1 MTLDELKREHDR
13 YYAFSY
19 FMTVEEAKRFGT
31 IPKEY
36 WDYFP
41 NKCECGSENIL
52 TGSLQQPQCCNP
64 KCFIK
69 QGYALSELLTRFKCK
84 GLGPARCIEIVKTLA
99 PQFKYNSYIE
109 ILDMRQEDFP
119 PALAQKAYS
128 IDLLRAIGKIRS
140 EKITFPT
147 LISNLAIPTLGDKA
161 LKLLQGINNFEEFA
175 AYVKASGSLQAFC
188 DSRGIH
194 DPMVFFWIQQS
205 IVDIWLADLVMQ
217 KSVRAEGKIK
227 IEICIT
233 GFLRMNGT
241 RITKDEF
248 VKLCNKVSVTE
259 DGTQLFEVVQN
270 TAKVGAVHIIADA
283 PSNSAKY
290 LAGLKRGEEVDID
303 GVKRSVLMSSS
314 GFINYLEELKKKWK
328 QKQDEINQTNSQ
340 KQPEL
345 EQSEQQIQKQSIQEQ
360 QTQESQTTKE
370 MTLF

>member
-1 MTLDELKREHDR
+1 MTLKELKENHDR
-13 YYAFSY
+13 YYAFSH
-19 FMTVEEAKRFGT
+19 FMTVEEAKRLGS
-31 IPKEY
+31 IPEEY

-41 NKCECGSENIL
+41 DTCECGSENIL
-52 TGSLQQPQCCNP
+52 TGNLQQPQCCNP

-84 GLGPARCIEIVKTLA
+84 GLGPARCIEIVKTLS
-99 PQFKYNSYIE
+99 PQFKYDSYIE
-109 ILDMRQEDFP
+109 IFDMNPNSFP
-119 PALAQKAYS
+119 IALAQKAYS
-128 IDLLRAIGKIRS
+128 VDLLNAIVKIRG

-161 LKLLQGINNFEEFA
+161 LKLLQGVNSFAEFA
-175 AYVKASGSLQAFC
+175 AYVKAAGSLQKFC

-205 IVDIWLADLVMQ
+205 LIDMWLADLIMQ
-217 KSVRAEGKIK
+217 NSVRKEGKIK

-233 GFLRMNGT
+233 GFLHLNGK

-248 VKLCNKVSVTE
+248 VKFCNEISVSE
-259 DGTQLFEVVQN
+259 DGTQVFEVIQN

-290 LAGLKRGEEVDID
+290 LAGLRRGEEVDID

-314 GFINYLEELKKKWK
+314 EFIDYLKELLEKWK
-328 QKQDEINQTNSQ
+328 QKQDEIKQVKQQKTNLQ
-340 KQPEL
+340 VQGMK
-345 EQSEQQIQKQSIQEQ
+345 
-360 QTQESQTTKE
+360 
-370 MTLF
+370 LF

>member
-1 MTLDELKREHDR
+1 MTLKELQEKYDK

-19 FMTVEEAKRFGT
+19 FMTIEEAKRLGA
-31 IPKEY
+31 IPEEY

-41 NKCECGSENIL
+41 DKCECGSENII

-84 GLGPARCIEIVKTLA
+84 GLGPARCIEIVKMLS
-99 PQFKYNSYIE
+99 PQFKYGSYIE
-109 ILDMRQEDFP
+109 ILNMNPSDYP
-119 PALAQKAYS
+119 IALAQKAYS
-128 IDLLRAIGKIRS
+128 VDLANAVIKIRS
-140 EKITFPT
+140 EKITFST
-147 LISNLAIPTLGDKA
+147 LVSNLAIPTLGDKA
-161 LKLLQGINNFEEFA
+161 LKLLQGINNLSEFA
-175 AYVKASGSLQAFC
+175 AYVKKAGSLKDFC

-205 IVDIWLADLVMQ
+205 LVDIWLADLIMQ
-217 KSVRAEGKIK
+217 NSVRKEGKVK

-233 GFLRMNGT
+233 GFLHLDGK

-248 VKLCNKVSVTE
+248 VKLCNEISVSE
-259 DGTQLFEVVQN
+259 DGTQIFEVVQN

-290 LAGLKRGEEVDID
+290 LAGLRRGEEIDID
-303 GVKRSVLMSSS
+303 GVKRNVLMSSS
-314 GFINYLEELKKKWK
+314 EFINYLKELLEKWK
-328 QKQDEINQTNSQ
+328 QKQDEIKQMKQQEMNSQ
-340 KQPEL
+340 KMDS
-345 EQSEQQIQKQSIQEQ
+345 QSQ
-360 QTQESQTTKE
+360 E

>member
-147 LISNLAIPTLGDKA
+147 LISNLAIPTLGDKT

-314 GFINYLEELKKKWK
+314 EFINYLEELKKKWK
-328 QKQDEINQTNSQ
+328 QKQDEINQTN
-340 KQPEL
+340 
-345 EQSEQQIQKQSIQEQ
+345 
-360 QTQESQTTKE
+360 
-370 MTLF
+370 

>member
-99 PQFKYNSYIE
+99 PQFKYN
-109 ILDMRQEDFP
+109 
-119 PALAQKAYS
+119 S

-314 GFINYLEELKKKWK
+314 EFINYLEELKKKWK

>member
-233 GFLRMNGT
+233 GF
-241 RITKDEF
+241 
-248 VKLCNKVSVTE
+248 
-259 DGTQLFEVVQN
+259 
-270 TAKVGAVHIIADA
+270 
-283 PSNSAKY
+283 
-290 LAGLKRGEEVDID
+290 
-303 GVKRSVLMSSS
+303 
-314 GFINYLEELKKKWK
+314 
-328 QKQDEINQTNSQ
+328 
-340 KQPEL
+340 
-345 EQSEQQIQKQSIQEQ
+345 
-360 QTQESQTTKE
+360 
-370 MTLF
+370 

>member
-119 PALAQKAYS
+119 SALAQKAYS

-140 EKITFPT
+140 KKITFPT
-147 LISNLAIPTLGDKA
+147 
-161 LKLLQGINNFEEFA
+161 
-175 AYVKASGSLQAFC
+175 
-188 DSRGIH
+188 
-194 DPMVFFWIQQS
+194 
-205 IVDIWLADLVMQ
+205 
-217 KSVRAEGKIK
+217 
-227 IEICIT
+227 
-233 GFLRMNGT
+233 
-241 RITKDEF
+241 
-248 VKLCNKVSVTE
+248 
-259 DGTQLFEVVQN
+259 
-270 TAKVGAVHIIADA
+270 
-283 PSNSAKY
+283 
-290 LAGLKRGEEVDID
+290 
-303 GVKRSVLMSSS
+303 
-314 GFINYLEELKKKWK
+314 
-328 QKQDEINQTNSQ
+328 
-340 KQPEL
+340 
-345 EQSEQQIQKQSIQEQ
+345 
-360 QTQESQTTKE
+360 
-370 MTLF
+370 

>member
-1 MTLDELKREHDR
+1 
-13 YYAFSY
+13 
-19 FMTVEEAKRFGT
+19 
-31 IPKEY
+31 
-36 WDYFP
+36 
-41 NKCECGSENIL
+41 
-52 TGSLQQPQCCNP
+52 
-64 KCFIK
+64 
-69 QGYALSELLTRFKCK
+69 
-84 GLGPARCIEIVKTLA
+84 
-99 PQFKYNSYIE
+99 
-109 ILDMRQEDFP
+109 
-119 PALAQKAYS
+119 
-128 IDLLRAIGKIRS
+128 
-140 EKITFPT
+140 
-147 LISNLAIPTLGDKA
+147 
-161 LKLLQGINNFEEFA
+161 
-175 AYVKASGSLQAFC
+175 
-188 DSRGIH
+188 
-194 DPMVFFWIQQS
+194 MVFFWIQQS

-217 KSVRAEGKIK
+217 KSIRAEGKIK

-314 GFINYLEELKKKWK
+314 EFINYLEELKKKWK